1 MYLYFFQQKRL
12 FRKNVPFTSRGLF
25 AYLSSLKGINI
36 TISLLN
42 QNFDDQAFPF
52 EEMKPTSKQVLIH
65 APKMPNGDFVN
76 EAIRHPSKMD
86 KVWESV
92 GYREDMGNVGIFKLA
107 TDDPDNYE
115 CLGYVAREVKD
126 NGKLEEDFDYG
137 KYACVHKRYLK
148 TGHKK
153 RTLWR
158 SSEENVNN
166 WTLKGRFHTFFKI
179 RLSQI

>member
-1 MYLYFFQQKRL
+1 
-12 FRKNVPFTSRGLF
+12 
-25 AYLSSLKGINI
+25 
-36 TISLLN
+36 
-42 QNFDDQAFPF
+42 
-52 EEMKPTSKQVLIH
+52 MKPTSKQVLIH
-65 APKMPNGDFVN
+65 APKMPNGQFVN

-86 KVWESV
+86 KVWESI
-92 GYREDMGNVGIFKLA
+92 GYREDMGNVGIFKLK

-115 CLGYVAREVKD
+115 CLGYVARELKKD
-126 NGKLEEDFDYG
+126 GELEEDFDFD

-158 SSEENVNN
+158 SSEEAVDK
-166 WTLKGRFHTFFKI
+166 WTSKGRFHMFFKI